1 MKGREMHDFK
11 FNMCLLLQPKAELLQ
26 NFENHLCWQKGLH
39 KLVQHS
45 VLKLR
50 THSVKRDC
58 LKVMHHQTHQVL
70 KYRPQKESPP
80 IARPASI
87 NQTIKFASEKKHNQ
101 SHVQISSVVN
111 LSIEHLRYFK
121 RNVLFLAIIFQAL
134 SNFFVLLMILH
145 FSHLQVYRKWDL
157 FFCFF

>member
-1 MKGREMHDFK
+1 MHDFK

-39 KLVQHS
+39 KVVQHS

-70 KYRPQKESPP
+70 KYKPQKKSPP
-80 IARPASI
+80 IARPSNI

-101 SHVQISSVVN
+101 SHAQISLIQLLLQEKCSFYSNNLPSFEQLLCFAYDITFQPPSSV
-111 LSIEHLRYFK
+111 
-121 RNVLFLAIIFQAL
+121 
-134 SNFFVLLMILH
+134 
-145 FSHLQVYRKWDL
+145 
-157 FFCFF
+157 